1 MMMRGLAIAHFA
13 IAILLIPVSL
23 FPITLAPIMLIG
35 PVWTILLARRMWRR
49 DPTVIRTLRR
59 THVVFLL
66 IDALLV
72 WYGFWMLRAA
82 EESAARGGGLL
93 GGIGVIPIGLGI
105 VLGCFSLVTLAFA
118 RPLHPTAGS
127 V

>member
-1 MMMRGLAIAHFA
+1 MSRALAVAHVA
-13 IAILLIPVSL
+13 IAILLIPLML

-35 PVWTILLARRMWRR
+35 PAWAILLARRLWRR

-59 THVVFLL
+59 THVVFLV
-66 IDALLV
+66 IDALLI
-72 WYGFWMLRAA
+72 WYGVWMLRAA

-93 GGIGVIPIGLGI
+93 GGLGLIPIGLGAL
-105 VLGCFSLVTLAFA
+105 LGCFSILTLVVA
-118 RPLHPTAGS
+118 RPLQPTVGS

>member
-1 MMMRGLAIAHFA
+1 MSRALAVAHVA
-13 IAILLIPVSL
+13 IAILLVPLML

-35 PVWTILLARRMWRR
+35 PAWAILLARRLWRR

-59 THVVFLL
+59 THVVFLV
-66 IDALLV
+66 IDALLI
-72 WYGFWMLRAA
+72 WYGVWMLRAA

-93 GGIGVIPIGLGI
+93 GGLGLIPIGLGAL
-105 VLGCFSLVTLAFA
+105 LGCFSILTLVVA
-118 RPLHPTAGS
+118 RPLQPTVGS

>member
-1 MMMRGLAIAHFA
+1 MRVLALAHIA
-13 IAILLIPVSL
+13 IAIVLIPLSL
-23 FPITLAPIMLIG
+23 FPLPLAPIMLIG

-59 THVVFLL
+59 THVVFLV
-66 IDALLV
+66 IDAALV
-72 WYGFWMLRAA
+72 CYGLWMLKAA
-82 EESAARGGGLL
+82 AESAARGGGLL

-105 VLGCFSLVTLAFA
+105 VLGCFSLLTLAFA
-118 RPLHPTAGS
+118 RPLHPPAGS

>member
-1 MMMRGLAIAHFA
+1 MPRALAVAHVA
-13 IAILLIPVSL
+13 IAILLIPLML

-35 PVWTILLARRMWRR
+35 PTWAILLARRLWRR

-59 THVVFLL
+59 THFVFLV
-66 IDALLV
+66 IDALLI
-72 WYGFWMLRAA
+72 WYGVWMLRAA

-93 GGIGVIPIGLGI
+93 GGLGLIPIGLGAL
-105 VLGCFSLVTLAFA
+105 LGCFSILTLVVA
-118 RPLHPTAGS
+118 RPLQPTVGS

>member
-1 MMMRGLAIAHFA
+1 MSRALAVAHVA
-13 IAILLIPVSL
+13 IAILLIPLML

-35 PVWTILLARRMWRR
+35 PVWAILLARRLWKR

-59 THVVFLL
+59 THFVFLV
-66 IDALLV
+66 IDALLI
-72 WYGFWMLRAA
+72 WYGVWMLQAA

-93 GGIGVIPIGLGI
+93 GGLGLIPIGLGAL
-105 VLGCFSLVTLAFA
+105 LGCFSILTLVVA
-118 RPLHPTAGS
+118 RPLQPTVGS

>member
-1 MMMRGLAIAHFA
+1 MSRALAVAHVA
-13 IAILLIPVSL
+13 IAILLIPLML

-35 PVWTILLARRMWRR
+35 PAWAILLARRLWRR

-59 THVVFLL
+59 THFVFLV
-66 IDALLV
+66 IDALLI
-72 WYGFWMLRAA
+72 WYGVWMLRAA

-93 GGIGVIPIGLGI
+93 GGLGLIPIGLGAL
-105 VLGCFSLVTLAFA
+105 LGCFSLLTLVVA
-118 RPLHPTAGS
+118 RPLQPTVGS